1 MANTMAARK
10 REPGEIVTVS
20 LVTAVLLSLL
30 NTYFKP
36 TLPCTCVERHYD
48 RPTTRRCANRFPNRQ
63 LDVRVHIV

>member
-1 MANTMAARK
+1 MSSAGDKAPSTNNGKTTIWSASATMANTMAARK

-36 TLPCTCVERHYD
+36 ML
-48 RPTTRRCANRFPNRQ
+48 RC
-63 LDVRVHIV
+63 